1 MTNKEKRIL
10 SMAMVVIGAITM
22 IGMIVGRIFF
32 DIHYQAWQYMAAPIW
47 ICFFATMESRRK
59 GK

>member
-1 MTNKEKRIL
+1 MTIKEKRIL
-10 SMAMVVIGAITM
+10 TWVMVIIGVITM

-32 DIHYQAWQYMAAPIW
+32 DIHYQTWQYMAPLMW